1 MIRKLALVTT
11 LAIAATFS
19 AFSQGIYNFPED
31 NYDFGVIEEGEI
43 AAHEFEFSNTGK
55 DSIKLKRENIRPSC
69 GCTTPKVT
77 EGSIAPQGKGKITA
91 EYNTNGRVGN
101 FVKTINIFED
111 NNIVKVLTI
120 KGIVIKKEEAQP
132 SVTTEAGKKVAK
144 VADKKEPK
152 ISLDKKDHYFGK
164 IEKGQMVT
172 SKFTVKN
179 VGKDTL
185 KINSAQAACNCI
197 NHKLISGKDNATV
210 TYILPGKSAT
220 LEVTYN
226 PQSKGKARDVL
237 TLFTNDPTNKRVPI
251 ALTADVVESLI
262 EKSPVK
268 QDDQGS
274 PFQK

>member
-11 LAIAATFS
+11 LAIATTFT

-43 AAHEFEFSNTGK
+43 ASHEFEFSNTGK

-77 EGSIAPQGKGKITA
+77 EGSIAPGSKGKITA

-111 NNIVKVLTI
+111 NNILKVLTI
-120 KGIVIKKEEAQP
+120 KGIVIKKEEVQTSPNTA
-132 SVTTEAGKKVAK
+132 TDKKASK
-144 VADKKEPK
+144 AANKKEPK
-152 ISLDKKDHYFGK
+152 ISLDKKDYFFGK

-172 SKFTVKN
+172 TKFTVKN
-179 VGKDTL
+179 IGKDTL
-185 KINSAQAACNCI
+185 KINSVQAACNCI
-197 NHKLISGKDNATV
+197 NHKLVSGKDNAAV
-210 TYILPGKSAT
+210 TFVLPGKSAT
-220 LEVTYN
+220 LELTYN
-226 PQSKGKARDVL
+226 PQSKGKARDVV
-237 TLFTNDPTNKRVPI
+237 TLFTNDPSNKRVPI